1 MAQFSSMAMNTP
13 PIIPPVISS
22 NRTITYEITRGDI
35 FANWMLVIL
44 RNRIL
49 QVFVPLAFLINGC
62 IILVPGL
69 GTRPFSQTLFM
80 AVAYAVSF
88 IGFLAVL
95 QGLAGF
101 ANAFIFKHRGV
112 LGRHYMEITDQG
124 LIERT
129 EFNET
134 LHRWPA
140 IRRIISLGGYLFIY
154 VSDNNSHQIPKRC
167 FPPQEIAGFE
177 AEVRARTK

>member
-1 MAQFSSMAMNTP
+1 MAMNTP
-13 PIIPPVISS
+13 PAIPPVVSP
-22 NRTITYEITRGDI
+22 NRTITYEITRADI

-49 QVFVPLAFLINGC
+49 QVFVPLMFLLNAWIF
-62 IILVPGL
+62 LAPGL
-69 GTRPFSQTLFM
+69 GTRPFSHTLFM
-80 AVAYAVSF
+80 AVAYTVSF
-88 IGFLAVL
+88 FGFLAVV

-129 EFNET
+129 EFNDT
-134 LHRWPA
+134 VHRWPA
-140 IRRIISLGGYLFIY
+140 IRRIISMGGYLFIY

-167 FPPQEIAGFE
+167 FSPQEFASFE
-177 AEVRARTK
+177 ADLRARAR